1 MRHIQISITLALG
14 LTVVEDGMMGVP
26 SEAVIMLALPHALLI
41 ADASDLNSPEERAL
55 GGPRLGPD
63 AAREACD
70 CTPCSKSC
78 SHAAVP
84 RSSAR

>member
-1 MRHIQISITLALG
+1 MALG
-14 LTVVEDGMMGVP
+14 LTVVEDGMMGDP
-26 SEAVIMLALPHALLI
+26 SEAITILALPQALLI
-41 ADASDLNSPEERAL
+41 PDASDLNSPEERVL
-55 GGPRLGPD
+55 MGPRPGLD

-70 CTPCSKSC
+70 CMPCSKSC